1 MQSKTHLVVVD
12 LLGLMKLLLLFSVF
26 LPILANNYPL
36 TANDILVLV
45 GGGRR
50 VGHMMRMS
58 KRDAEQGP
66 KKNYLIRMS
75 MRDDEQE
82 LMENFM
88 IRINTR
94 EEEQGW
100 KEDYMIRPSKRDE
113 EWVPKEDYLMQV
125 SKRDVYDWRPTEDY
139 KDQTTRVGRLDGAS
153 WLRWLQAFIQTS
165 NRMRSKGRKLVSRIG
180 K

>member
-12 LLGLMKLLLLFSVF
+12 LLGLMKLLLLFSVL
-26 LPILANNYPL
+26 LPILANNYTL

-45 GGGRR
+45 GGGKR

-58 KRDAEQGP
+58 KRDAEQGL
-66 KKNYLIRMS
+66 KENYLIRMS
-75 MRDDEQE
+75 KRDDEQE
-82 LMENFM
+82 QMENFM
-88 IRINTR
+88 IRINRR

-100 KEDYMIRPSKRDE
+100 KEDYMIRPSKRD
-113 EWVPKEDYLMQV
+113 
-125 SKRDVYDWRPTEDY
+125 VYDWRPTEDY
-139 KDQTTRVGRLDGAS
+139 EDQTTRVGRLDGAS

-165 NRMRSKGRKLVSRIG
+165 QRMRSKGRKLVSRIG